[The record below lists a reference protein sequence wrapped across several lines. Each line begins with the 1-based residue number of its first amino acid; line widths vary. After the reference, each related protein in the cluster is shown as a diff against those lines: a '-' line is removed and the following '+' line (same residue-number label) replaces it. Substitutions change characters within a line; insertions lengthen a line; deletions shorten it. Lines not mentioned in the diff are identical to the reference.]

1 MKSKKYSARAGMIQE
16 DKSAPSNLP
25 REVIMREYP
34 KVDYLYQ
41 PIDDTMEGIDRQMDS
56 SVRGVRKQLANKKY

>member
-1 MKSKKYSARAGMIQE
+1 MKKKYSGRSGMIQE

-25 REVIMREYP
+25 REVIMKEYP

-41 PIDDTMEGIDRQMDS
+41 PIDDTIEGIDRQMNS
-56 SVRGVRKQLANKKY
+56 SVMGVRKQLANKKY

>member
-1 MKSKKYSARAGMIQE
+1 MKKYSSKSGMIHE

-25 REVIMREYP
+25 REVIMKEYP

-41 PIDDTMEGIDRQMDS
+41 PIDDTMEGIDRQMKS
-56 SVRGVRKQLANKKY
+56 SVSGVRKQLASKKY